1 MEIASLIVAILALL
15 GSFVGYLLHDR
26 KLKKQEAH
34 LNSLQTAELETSAS
48 DRKRARLVMQ
58 TYYHEKGR
66 GVLQVKNDGLADAR
80 NIKWHLSNDALQN
93 VAVDGD
99 YDLLIPGQEL
109 GLRYIY
115 LDRRTTDDTVTAEIS
130 WEDDFRK
137 DNKLSIQLFCLN
149 KPCK

>member
-1 MEIASLIVAILALL
+1 
-15 GSFVGYLLHDR
+15 
-26 KLKKQEAH
+26 
-34 LNSLQTAELETSAS
+34 
-48 DRKRARLVMQ
+48 MQ

-149 KPCK
+149 KPCE

>member
-15 GSFVGYLLHDR
+15 GSFVGYFLHDR

-48 DRKRARLVMQ
+48 DRKRARVVMQ
-58 TYYHEKGR
+58 TYYLEKGK

-80 NIKWHLSNDALQN
+80 NIKWHLSNDALQK

-109 GLRYIY
+109 GLSYIY
-115 LDRRTTDDTVTAEIS
+115 LDRQTPDGTVTAEIS

-149 KPCK
+149 KPCE